1 MIEVKELCFT
11 YDKASRP
18 AVNGLTFSIQ
28 PGEIF
33 GFLGPSGAGKSTT
46 QKILIG
52 LLKDYQG
59 QLSVFGKDLKSWKSD
74 YYELIG
80 VSFETPNHFLK
91 LTALENLTYF
101 AALYSRPTWSPQE
114 LLDMVGLGE
123 DGKMP
128 VGQYSKG
135 MKNRLNVA
143 RSLLHDPELLFM
155 DEPTSGLDPVNAR
168 RILEIIQLQKEAGKT
183 VFLTTHN
190 MVVADELCDR
200 VAFIVNGSISLIDA
214 PRELKLRHGERKVR
228 VEYQQDGTMEW
239 QEFPL
244 ESLGENETFIELLR
258 NRPVQ
263 TIHTQEATLEEIFIR
278 VTGHGLE

>member
-1 MIEVKELCFT
+1 MIEVKDLCFT
-11 YDKASRP
+11 YDKTSRP
-18 AVNGLTFSIQ
+18 AVDGVTFSIQ

-101 AALYSRPTWSPQE
+101 AALYSRPTRSPQE

-123 DGKMP
+123 DGKML

-190 MVVADELCDR
+190 MAVADELCDR
-200 VAFIVNGSISLIDA
+200 VAFIVNGKISLIDA

-228 VEYQQDGTMEW
+228 VEYQQDGRMEW

-258 NRPVQ
+258 SRQVQ
-263 TIHTQEATLEEIFIR
+263 TIHTQEATLEEIFIQ